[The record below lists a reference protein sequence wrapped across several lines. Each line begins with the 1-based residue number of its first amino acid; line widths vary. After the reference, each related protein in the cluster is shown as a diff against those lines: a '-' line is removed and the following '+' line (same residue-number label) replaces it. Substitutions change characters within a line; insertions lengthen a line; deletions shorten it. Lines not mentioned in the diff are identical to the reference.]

1 MKTMIQKKKRR
12 RISKHIKA
20 DQRRKKKN
28 KKTGKEKKPKSL
40 FQQQLLEL
48 EQNQL
53 QSFQDSEL
61 RMQEMML
68 KIFKEQR
75 RADMTEREK
84 DREFTLQP
92 WKIFEQKQD

>member
-20 DQRRKKKN
+20 DQRRKKN

-53 QSFQDSEL
+53 QSFV
-61 RMQEMML
+61 
-68 KIFKEQR
+68 FKEQR
-75 RADMTEREK
+75 KAEMTEREK

-92 WKIFEQKQD
+92 WKIFAQKQD